1 MIILS
6 IMMKFINE
14 LVFVY
19 GSYYVIFMIPNLPII
34 ILIFNYFDY
43 LGTTPFIIVLLHVQY
58 FEL

>member
-6 IMMKFINE
+6 IMMNE

-34 ILIFNYFDY
+34 ILILDYFDY